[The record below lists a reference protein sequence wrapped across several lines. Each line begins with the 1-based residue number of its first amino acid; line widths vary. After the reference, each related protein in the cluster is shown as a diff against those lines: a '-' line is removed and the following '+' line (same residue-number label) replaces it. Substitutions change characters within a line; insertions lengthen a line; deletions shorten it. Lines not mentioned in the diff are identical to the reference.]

1 MGTDVVIGTSWSHR
15 LARILVRPLVGSGV
29 TPNDLT
35 TLRLATGLLA
45 CGALFPADG
54 AGAWWGGWLWLVS
67 ALLDPPHGEL
77 ARLGGLSTPRGP
89 PYYYLLHKVVNS
101 PLLLPPSPFLPLPP
115 PP

>member
-45 CGALFPADG
+45 CGALLPADG
-54 AGAWWGGWLWLVS
+54 AGAWWGGMLWLVL
-67 ALLDPPHGEL
+67 ALLDRPPGQ
-77 ARLGGLSTPRGP
+77 
-89 PYYYLLHKVVNS
+89 
-101 PLLLPPSPFLPLPP
+101 LPPSRRHFPPGRHRLAFPPAPLLTFTVLSVPGPCLPGFALW
-115 PP
+115 

>member
-54 AGAWWGGWLWLVS
+54 AGAWWGGGLWLVS
-67 ALLDPPHGEL
+67 AGLVPARGGL
-77 ARLGGLSTPRGP
+77 ARLRGTLTPRA
-89 PYYYLLHKVVNS
+89 YRLLYSVRH
-101 PLLLPPSPFLPLPP
+101 LP
-115 PP
+115 

>member
-54 AGAWWGGWLWLVS
+54 AGAWWGGWLGLPS
-67 ALLDPPHGEL
+67 AG
-77 ARLGGLSTPRGP
+77 
-89 PYYYLLHKVVNS
+89 
-101 PLLLPPSPFLPLPP
+101 LPP
-115 PP
+115 PRGGPARLSGAATPRALPALYLAANVIG